1 MNNLTALLGIDLPIV
16 QAPMFGVTT
25 PAMVAAAASTGAL
38 GSLAIADLS
47 AQKSIEQIKATRT
60 LTNKPFAVN
69 LFVHNI
75 PVITADLRQQYTHT
89 KSFIEDIAAKNGL
102 TVKLPELDAI
112 QVTPYQEQIDAIISE
127 QCKIVSFTFGIP
139 DADSIQKLKAN
150 NTLLIGTCTSV
161 AEAIALEQQGIDII
175 CVQGIE
181 AGGHRGSFIGLPQ
194 IGGISLLPQVY
205 ESVKTPLIYAG
216 GIYHQKSMQAALAL
230 GAQAVSIGSLLIA
243 AKESALLPFE
253 KERLSAVKEDEVVLT
268 RSFSGRVARGI
279 NNAFI
284 QSLENSDH
292 ILPYPYQNKL
302 TGELRRIARAHQ
314 NSEFVNIWVGQSIR
328 SFSTAS
334 TADIIKRLKA
344 GT

>member
-1 MNNLTALLGIDLPIV
+1 MKNLTALLPIDRPIV

-47 AQKSIEQIKATRT
+47 PQKSIEQIRATRQ

-69 LFVHNI
+69 LFVHQV
-75 PVITADLRQQYTHT
+75 PEKTDELRKQYTHT
-89 KSFIEDIAAKNGL
+89 KSYIEDIAAKNGL
-102 TVKLPELDAI
+102 TVRLPELDTLQI
-112 QVTPYQEQIDAIISE
+112 TPYQEQIDALISE

-139 DADSIQKLKAN
+139 DPQSIQKLKAN
-150 NTLLIGTCTSV
+150 HTLLIGTCTSV

-216 GIYHQKSMQAALAL
+216 GIYNKNNMQAALAL
-230 GAQAVSIGSLLIA
+230 GAQAVQIGSLLIA
-243 AKESALLPFE
+243 SKESALLPFE
-253 KERLSAVKEDEVVLT
+253 KERLKTVKENEVVLT
-268 RSFSGRVARGI
+268 NTFSGRFARGI

-284 QSLENSDH
+284 QSLASTDY

-302 TGELRRIARAHQ
+302 TAELRRIARAHQ
-314 NSEFVNIWVGQSIR
+314 NSEFVNIWIGQSIQ
-328 SFSTAS
+328 SFSTDS
-334 TADIIKRLKA
+334 TAAIINRL
-344 GT
+344 